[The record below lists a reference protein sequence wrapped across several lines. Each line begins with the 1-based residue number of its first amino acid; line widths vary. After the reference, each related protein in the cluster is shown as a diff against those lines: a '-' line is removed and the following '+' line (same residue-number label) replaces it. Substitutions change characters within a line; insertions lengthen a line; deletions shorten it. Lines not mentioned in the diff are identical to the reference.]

1 LFGKNTDKNKEKD
14 KNRELCKGLTK
25 KISNDIKPEV
35 QLVDWKNKKSS
46 VKQLSLIIE
55 DVLLSE
61 STVKEIQKLIDK
73 ENLVQR
79 IIGLANVNL

>member
-1 LFGKNTDKNKEKD
+1 M
-14 KNRELCKGLTK
+14 LCQVLTK
-25 KISNDIKPEV
+25 KISKDIKPEV
-35 QLVDWKNKKSS
+35 QIVDWKNKKSS

-61 STVKEIQKLIDK
+61 SDDKKEIQKSIDK

-79 IIGLANVNL
+79 IIELAKVNL

>member
-1 LFGKNTDKNKEKD
+1 
-14 KNRELCKGLTK
+14 
-25 KISNDIKPEV
+25 
-35 QLVDWKNKKSS
+35 

-61 STVKEIQKLIDK
+61 SDDKKEIQKSIDK

-79 IIGLANVNL
+79 IIELAKVNL